1 MRESQTKRIIE
12 KRVEAVVDYIID
24 NKATLRQTA
33 RIFGISKS
41 TIHKDICQRIEL
53 LGSVD
58 KINQINSILAYN
70 KAQRYIRGGL
80 ATQKKFKFN
89 N

>member
-1 MRESQTKRIIE
+1 MKESKVQRIIE

-33 RIFGISKS
+33 KFFGVSKS